1 MIIENIQLIKNFS
14 TEVLFHCNLQKNQSS
29 INETNISSL
38 LNLEENKYEDKNEK
52 DTKKKYSYLK
62 KDFANRL
69 LAFFQKYSINNE
81 TMNEGF
87 IQVKI
92 RDLFNIRHFSLLME
106 EFCKENRI
114 DDKEK
119 FFKDTF
125 SLLEEHALGR
135 ILNNDYMEIKV
146 DDMKIKSEIL
156 NLLKTSHTGISYIE
170 IFDSISKIFDNFF
183 MTDYLKFVIGQLLER
198 GLIMQITPNTYQI
211 I

>member
-1 MIIENIQLIKNFS
+1 MIIENIQLIKTFS
-14 TEVLFHCNLQKNQSS
+14 TELLFHSNLQKNQSS

-38 LNLEENKYEDKNEK
+38 LNLEENKYEDKNER
-52 DTKKKYSYLK
+52 DTRKKYSYLK

-69 LAFFQKYSINNE
+69 LAYFQKYSLNNNE
-81 TMNEGF
+81 IMNEGF

-92 RDLFNIRHFSLLME
+92 RDLFNISHFNLLME

-114 DDKEK
+114 DDREK

-146 DDMKIKSEIL
+146 DD
-156 NLLKTSHTGISYIE
+156 
-170 IFDSISKIFDNFF
+170 
-183 MTDYLKFVIGQLLER
+183 QLSLFAC
-198 GLIMQITPNTYQI
+198 
-211 I
+211 